1 MNKNNDFFSKIRL
14 LLTDTNQLK
23 SYLPQINSAGY
34 PFIALFFFVSLLLS
48 LFSDFLGWIG
58 FILSL
63 WCVYFFRDPSRV
75 TPDLKNIVVAPAD
88 GKIIKIDVSKNPEI
102 LSEKKTSEMQK
113 ISIFMNVFNVHV
125 NRIPVSGKI
134 VWLKYIP
141 GTFLNASLDKSS
153 EDNERMIAKI
163 QVSSNVFV
171 YVVQIAGLIAR
182 RIKCDLT
189 ENQSVNCG
197 ERYGIIRFGSRLD
210 IYMPKDFSVKV
221 KTGQLAICGETVLA
235 EFKLPRSK

>member
-14 LLTDTNQLK
+14 FLSETDQLK
-23 SYLPQINSAGY
+23 RYLPQINSAGY

-75 TPDLKNIVVAPAD
+75 TPDLENIVVAPAD
-88 GKIIKIDVSKNPEI
+88 GKIIKIDLSKNPEV

-125 NRIPVSGKI
+125 NRTPISGEIQKI
-134 VWLKYIP
+134 VYKA
-141 GTFLNASLDKSS
+141 GSFLNASLDKAS
-153 EDNERMIAKI
+153 EKNERSSMVIANDNNIKI
-163 QVSSNVFV
+163 I
-171 YVVQIAGLIAR
+171 VVQIAGLIAR
-182 RIKCDLT
+182 RILGFVSEKQFL
-189 ENQSVNCG
+189 EQG
-197 ERYGIIRFGSRLD
+197 ERYGLIRFGSRVD
-210 IYMPKDFSVKV
+210 IYMPLDATVTCAEGDKV
-221 KTGQLAICGETVLA
+221 VAGKSKLA
-235 EFKLPRSK
+235 KLNNTHE